1 MLNRRLSWTDAKMNL
16 DVGTLF
22 SVTVMVMALLGVLL
36 IGTWL
41 QNRGMRAL
49 AWWGAAYLIGGM
61 SIWLLG
67 SRGSSVQ
74 DLLSIDVANAL
85 LFVACGLT
93 WSGARLF
100 DGRGIKPVA
109 MFIGTFMWVGACQI
123 PSFVASMDA
132 RVVLSSL
139 IISGYTMVIAFE
151 FWRGR
156 NEPLGSRWPAIIV
169 LGAHACLF
177 MLRIPLALSLGGE
190 NGNIL
195 SLGGGWLPIILLES
209 LLYVIAFAFIMMA
222 MSKERLE
229 LKQKL
234 ASLIDPL
241 TGIPNRRA
249 FFDETLRRLEKGSKD
264 PRPLVAILF
273 DLDRFKKINDRYGHS
288 MGDVVLKI
296 FAEKAKANLRPGDYL
311 ARLGGEEFS
320 AILSGCELSTAFALA
335 EQIRLSFAAELSQ
348 GRYNVGATVS
358 AGLALLRD
366 SEMEIDALLARADH
380 ALYAAKAR
388 GRDRVEIADS
398 DRSQAWQPGIPVPRP
413 PSVQEPVL
421 VSPSVVPDDRVR
433 SKVGI
438 H

>member
-1 MLNRRLSWTDAKMNL
+1 MNL

-61 SIWLLG
+61 SIWMLG
-67 SRGSSVQ
+67 ARGSVQ
-74 DLLSIDVANAL
+74 DLLSIDIANAL
-85 LFVACGLT
+85 LFVAMGLT

-100 DGRGIKPVA
+100 DGRGVKPVA

-123 PSFVASMDA
+123 PGFMASLDA
-132 RVVLSSL
+132 RVVLSSI

-156 NEPLGSRWPAIIV
+156 AEPLGSRWPAIIV
-169 LGAHACLF
+169 LAAHACLF
-177 MLRIPLALSLGGE
+177 LLRIPFALSAVSQGE
-190 NGNIL
+190 PIPLWEN
-195 SLGGGWLPIILLES
+195 GWLPIIILES

-222 MSKERLE
+222 MAKERLE
-229 LKQKL
+229 FKQKL

-241 TGIPNRRA
+241 TGLANRRA
-249 FFDETLRRLEKGSKD
+249 FFDETIRRLEKGSKD

-288 MGDVVLKI
+288 MGDLVLKI
-296 FAEKAKANLRPGDYL
+296 FAEKAKANLRPGDFL
-311 ARLGGEEFS
+311 GRLGGEEFA

-335 EQIRLSFAAELSQ
+335 EQIRISFATELSD

-358 AGLALLRD
+358 AGLAVLQD
-366 SEMEIDALLARADH
+366 SEVEIDTLLARADH

-398 DRSQAWQPGIPVPRP
+398 DRAHAWPMPRP
-413 PSVQEPVL
+413 PAVQEPVL
-421 VSPSVVPDDRVR
+421 VSSPSMVPNANVR
-433 SKVGI
+433 SKVGVR
-438 H
+438 

>member
-1 MLNRRLSWTDAKMNL
+1 MNL
-16 DVGTLF
+16 DVSTLF
-22 SVTVMVMALLGVLL
+22 TVTVMVMGLLGVLL

-49 AWWGAAYLIGGM
+49 AWWGAAYLVGGM
-61 SIWLLG
+61 SIWMLG
-67 SRGSSVQ
+67 SRGTTIA
-74 DLLSIDVANAL
+74 DLLSIDLANAL

-100 DGRGIKPVA
+100 DGRGVKPVA

-123 PSFVASMDA
+123 PGFMASMDA

-156 NEPLGSRWPAIIV
+156 AEPLGSRWPAIIV

-177 MLRIPLALSLGGE
+177 MLRIPFALAATAHGQSVPVWE
-190 NGNIL
+190 NSWFPIL
-195 SLGGGWLPIILLES
+195 LLES

-241 TGIPNRRA
+241 TGIANRRA
-249 FFDETLRRLEKGSKD
+249 FFDETMRRLEKGSKD
-264 PRPLVAILF
+264 ARPLVAILF
-273 DLDRFKKINDRYGHS
+273 DLDRFKKINDKYGHS
-288 MGDVVLKI
+288 MGDLVLKI
-296 FAEKAKANLRPGDYL
+296 FAEKAKANLRPGDFL
-311 ARLGGEEFS
+311 GRLGGEEFA
-320 AILSGCELSTAFALA
+320 AILSGIELSTAFALA
-335 EQIRLSFAAELSQ
+335 EQIRISFANELSQ

-358 AGLALLRD
+358 AGLALLHD
-366 SEMEIDALLARADH
+366 SEMEIDSLLARADH

-388 GRDRVEIADS
+388 GRDRVEIADT
-398 DRSQAWQPGIPVPRP
+398 DRSQAWQPGVPIERP
-413 PSVQEPVL
+413 PSVHEPVL
-421 VSPSVVPDDRVR
+421 VSPPIASEQVRV
-433 SKVGI
+433 KVGVC
-438 H
+438 

>member
-1 MLNRRLSWTDAKMNL
+1 MNL
-16 DVGTLF
+16 DVATLF

-61 SIWLLG
+61 SIWMLG
-67 SRGSSVQ
+67 ARGSVQ
-74 DLLSIDVANAL
+74 DLLSIDIANAL
-85 LFVACGLT
+85 LFVAMGLT

-100 DGRGIKPVA
+100 DGRGVKPVA

-123 PSFVASMDA
+123 PGFMASLDA
-132 RVVLSSL
+132 RVVLSSI

-156 NEPLGSRWPAIIV
+156 AEPLGSRWPAIIV
-169 LGAHACLF
+169 LAAHACLF
-177 MLRIPLALSLGGE
+177 LLRIPFALSAVSHGE
-190 NGNIL
+190 PIPLWEN
-195 SLGGGWLPIILLES
+195 GWLPIIILES

-222 MSKERLE
+222 MAKERLE

-241 TGIPNRRA
+241 TGLANRRA
-249 FFDETLRRLEKGSKD
+249 FFDETIRRLEKGSKD

-288 MGDVVLKI
+288 MGDLVLKI
-296 FAEKAKANLRPGDYL
+296 FAEKAKANLRPGDFL
-311 ARLGGEEFS
+311 GRLGGEEFA

-335 EQIRLSFAAELSQ
+335 EQIRISFATELSH

-358 AGLALLRD
+358 AGLAVLHD
-366 SEMEIDALLARADH
+366 SEVEIDSLLARADH

-398 DRSQAWQPGIPVPRP
+398 DRTYAWPMPRP
-413 PSVQEPVL
+413 PAVQEPVL
-421 VSPSVVPDDRVR
+421 VSSPSMVPNANVR
-433 SKVGI
+433 SKVGVR
-438 H
+438 

>member
-1 MLNRRLSWTDAKMNL
+1 MNL

-61 SIWLLG
+61 SIWMLG
-67 SRGSSVQ
+67 ARGGSVQ
-74 DLLSIDVANAL
+74 DLLSIDIANAL
-85 LFVACGLT
+85 LFVAMGLT

-100 DGRGIKPVA
+100 DGRGVKPVA

-123 PSFVASMDA
+123 PSFMASLDA
-132 RVVLSSL
+132 RVVLSSI

-156 NEPLGSRWPAIIV
+156 AEPLGSRWPAIIV
-169 LGAHACLF
+169 LAAHSCLF
-177 MLRIPLALSLGGE
+177 LLRIPFALTAFSHGE
-190 NGNIL
+190 SIPLWEN
-195 SLGGGWLPIILLES
+195 GWLPIIILES

-222 MSKERLE
+222 MAKERLE
-229 LKQKL
+229 LRQKL

-241 TGIPNRRA
+241 TGLANRRA
-249 FFDETLRRLEKGSKD
+249 FFDETIRRLEKNSKD

-296 FAEKAKANLRPGDYL
+296 FAEKAKANLRPGDFL
-311 ARLGGEEFS
+311 GRLGGEEFA
-320 AILSGCELSTAFALA
+320 AILSGCELATAFALA
-335 EQIRLSFAAELSQ
+335 EQIRISFATELSQ

-358 AGLALLRD
+358 AGLAVLHD

-398 DRSQAWQPGIPVPRP
+398 DRAHAWPMPRP
-413 PSVQEPVL
+413 PAVQEPVL
-421 VSPSVVPDDRVR
+421 VSSPSMVPDANVR
-433 SKVGI
+433 SKVGVR
-438 H
+438 

>member
-1 MLNRRLSWTDAKMNL
+1 MNL

-61 SIWLLG
+61 SIWMLG
-67 SRGSSVQ
+67 ARGSVQ
-74 DLLSIDVANAL
+74 DLLSIDIANAL
-85 LFVACGLT
+85 LFVAMGLT

-100 DGRGIKPVA
+100 DGRGVKPVA

-123 PSFVASMDA
+123 PGFMASLDA
-132 RVVLSSL
+132 RVVLSSI

-156 NEPLGSRWPAIIV
+156 AEPLGSRWPAIIV
-169 LGAHACLF
+169 LAAHACLF
-177 MLRIPLALSLGGE
+177 LLRIPFALSAVSHGE
-190 NGNIL
+190 PIPLWEN
-195 SLGGGWLPIILLES
+195 GWLPIIILES

-222 MSKERLE
+222 MAKERLE
-229 LKQKL
+229 FKQKL

-241 TGIPNRRA
+241 TGLANRRA
-249 FFDETLRRLEKGSKD
+249 FFDETIRRLEKGSKD

-288 MGDVVLKI
+288 MGDLVLKI
-296 FAEKAKANLRPGDYL
+296 FAEKAKANLRPGDFL
-311 ARLGGEEFS
+311 GRLGGEEFA

-335 EQIRLSFAAELSQ
+335 EQIRISFATELSH

-358 AGLALLRD
+358 AGLAVLHD
-366 SEMEIDALLARADH
+366 SEVEIDTLLARADH

-398 DRSQAWQPGIPVPRP
+398 DRAHAWPMPRP
-413 PSVQEPVL
+413 PAVQEPVL
-421 VSPSVVPDDRVR
+421 VSSPSMVPSANVR
-433 SKVGI
+433 SKVGVR
-438 H
+438 

>member
-1 MLNRRLSWTDAKMNL
+1 MNL
-16 DVGTLF
+16 DVSTLF
-22 SVTVMVMALLGVLL
+22 TVTVMVMGLLGVLL

-49 AWWGAAYLIGGM
+49 AWWGAAYLVGGM
-61 SIWLLG
+61 SIWMLG
-67 SRGSSVQ
+67 SRGTTIT
-74 DLLSIDVANAL
+74 DLLSIDLANAL

-123 PSFVASMDA
+123 PGFMASMDA
-132 RVVLSSL
+132 RVVLSSI

-156 NEPLGSRWPAIIV
+156 AEPLGSRWPAIVV

-177 MLRIPLALSLGGE
+177 MLRIPVALAATSHGGDTPFWE
-190 NGNIL
+190 NSWMPIL
-195 SLGGGWLPIILLES
+195 LLES

-229 LKQKL
+229 LKHKL

-241 TGIPNRRA
+241 TGIANRRA
-249 FFDETLRRLEKGSKD
+249 FFDETMRRLEPGSKD
-264 PRPLVAILF
+264 ARPLVAILF
-273 DLDRFKKINDRYGHS
+273 DLDRFKKINDKYGHS
-288 MGDVVLKI
+288 MGDLVLKI
-296 FAEKAKANLRPGDYL
+296 FADKAKANLRPGDFL
-311 ARLGGEEFS
+311 GRLGGEEFA
-320 AILSGCELSTAFALA
+320 AILSGIELSTAFALA
-335 EQIRLSFAAELSQ
+335 EQIRISFATELSQ

-358 AGLALLRD
+358 AGIALLHN
-366 SEMEIDALLARADH
+366 SEMEIDTLLARADH

-388 GRDRVEIADS
+388 GRDRVEIADT
-398 DRSQAWQPGIPVPRP
+398 DRSKAWQPGVPIERP
-413 PSVQEPVL
+413 PTVQEPVL
-421 VSPSVVPDDRVR
+421 ISSPPTAYENVRV
-433 SKVGI
+433 KVGI
-438 H
+438 R